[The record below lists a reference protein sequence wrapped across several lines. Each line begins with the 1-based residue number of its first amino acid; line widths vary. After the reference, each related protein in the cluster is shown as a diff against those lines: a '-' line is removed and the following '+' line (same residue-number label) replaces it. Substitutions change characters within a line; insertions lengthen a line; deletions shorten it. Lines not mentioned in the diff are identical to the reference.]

1 MTLFLWSF
9 DMERIN
15 KIMDKLSNPDKNY
28 LLIEITCDNNYFD
41 QKMKSPS
48 DFYRK
53 LSNGKMSLGGPNQT
67 NRRWWERT
75 ISGGYYVF
83 RKNDKE
89 TIILLCVELKS
100 SNIMGCKLQFL
111 SRIKKLLPFS
121 CVRLGGLELLDNYV
135 ERFISYELGCQKGTQ
150 FIGNQYYLPR

>member
-15 KIMDKLSNPDKNY
+15 KIMDELSNPDKNY

-53 LSNGKMSLGGPNQT
+53 LSNGKMS
-67 NRRWWERT
+67 
-75 ISGGYYVF
+75 
-83 RKNDKE
+83 
-89 TIILLCVELKS
+89 
-100 SNIMGCKLQFL
+100 
-111 SRIKKLLPFS
+111 
-121 CVRLGGLELLDNYV
+121 
-135 ERFISYELGCQKGTQ
+135 
-150 FIGNQYYLPR
+150 